1 MSLSLIEFL
10 RRPLALSVECESFWS
25 STNTF
30 KNFPQ
35 AVKPFDGFAQ
45 LVQQVVD
52 RQEWPQNFPE
62 DALLPAPLLHLEIE
76 SEKAASCH
84 FHAVCATRQN
94 QVAKLLH
101 WNVKW
106 VVEPLTQPLAPY
118 VAARNVD
125 YG

>member
-1 MSLSLIEFL
+1 M
-10 RRPLALSVECESFWS
+10 
-25 STNTF
+25 
-30 KNFPQ
+30 
-35 AVKPFDGFAQ
+35 KPFDGFPQ
-45 LVQQVVD
+45 FVKQVVD
-52 RQEWPQNFPE
+52 QQEWPQDIPE
-62 DALLPAPLLHLEIE
+62 GALLPAPLLHLKIP
-76 SEKAASCH
+76 SEKAASCEL
-84 FHAVCATRQN
+84 HAVCATRQN